1 LHDHTARGNASF
13 GQRSVREVTASRYV
27 TVDSRTEGIVSGRCE
42 RYHIARN
49 HIRFYNNV
57 GMTASYEVPD
67 HVLREHELEE
77 LIFLA
82 LNKLIN
88 DHAVLGISIVN
99 ESSINPVWVRL
110 PEIPLKEVVGFHIL
124 DDKSTETTR
133 SIIEKAHQ
141 IPFERLDELPLWRL
155 VVIEHTSTSSSD
167 IQVMSNTKTSTKTID
182 IGFFWHHGM
191 GDGSTGI
198 AFHLGFLDALNTIES
213 HIRPIETIVV
223 PPKLDLLPSIEEA
236 HPLPLSN
243 FFVATQILK
252 ALLPKAVDKLLWTG
266 PPIRSERNITHL
278 RTLIFPAAIV
288 DSLLC
293 ACRENNG
300 TLTSLLLV
308 VIARLLAIN
317 YPDYQHFRGKT
328 AISFRRFT
336 GTDQRAMVNYVTSI
350 GHFFSA
356 KPKTGY
362 IDCGGKFEW
371 SAVRTCKREI
381 DAATAGPKNHSIGLL
396 KFLND
401 YGGFLRNR
409 VGQKMVDSFE
419 VSNIGVMDGG
429 LGDEGK
435 SIKIKRTIFSQ
446 SSNVMGPPYIFSVAT
461 AKGGDLTIA
470 LTWQDGV
477 VDLESM
483 QLILVGL
490 DTELRNL
497 AKGTI

>member
-1 LHDHTARGNASF
+1 VSF

-27 TVDSRTEGIVSGRCE
+27 TVGTRTEGIVSGRFE
-42 RYHIARN
+42 RYNIARN
-49 HIRFYNNV
+49 YIRFYNNV
-57 GMTASYEVPD
+57 GTTASYEVPD
-67 HVLREHELEE
+67 GVLREHGLEE

-110 PEIPLKEVVGFHIL
+110 PEIRLKEVVAFHIL
-124 DDKSTETTR
+124 DDKSTETSR

-141 IPFERLDELPLWRL
+141 MPFERLDELPLWRL

-167 IQVMSNTKTSTKTID
+167 IRAMSTTKTID
-182 IGFFWHHGM
+182 IGFFWHHGIA
-191 GDGSTGI
+191 DGSTGI
-198 AFHLGFLDALNTIES
+198 AFHLGFLDALNTIEGD
-213 HIRPIETIVV
+213 IPPIETIVV
-223 PPKLDLLPSIEEA
+223 PPKLNLLPPIEEA

-293 ACRENNG
+293 ICRENNV
-300 TLTSLLLV
+300 TITSLLVV

-317 YPDYQHFRGKT
+317 YPDYQHFRCKT
-328 AISFRRFT
+328 AISFRRFA

-350 GHFFSA
+350 GHSFSA
-356 KPKTGY
+356 KPKPGY

-371 SAVRTCKREI
+371 NAVQTCKREI

-396 KFLND
+396 KFLKD

-409 VGQKMVDSFE
+409 VGHKMADSFE

-429 LGDEGK
+429 LGDERK

-470 LTWQDGV
+470 LTWQDGI
-477 VDLESM
+477 VDLESV